1 MPKTL
6 SQNTNYTVQNTKY
19 NCSKLSPA
27 CHCFTLQCIELCIAT
42 CFTKCIVTITNCTIT
57 KYQLHHNKIPNTPS
71 QNTKYTSTKYQLH
84 CPKYNIQLIE
94 TLSMCHCFPLQYIA
108 FHGEEVGEEIQHLTV
123 LIMDTTC
130 CMRYMTYI
138 SHIWHVVSDI

>member
-1 MPKTL
+1 MHHHKILNTL

-27 CHCFTLQCIELCIAT
+27 CHCFTLQFIELCIAT

-94 TLSMCHCFPLQYIA
+94 TQNNHDQLHWFHLCCTQLAESIA
-108 FHGEEVGEEIQHLTV
+108 SKKKSSSTLGTSI
-123 LIMDTTC
+123 
-130 CMRYMTYI
+130 
-138 SHIWHVVSDI
+138 